1 MTTAVQEKLVHSCI
15 EIHKI
20 ITNKVSDFTQ
30 ETSQIVY
37 FTPKLYVEMFVT
49 YRNLLKS
56 KREEISEIRRR
67 YLAGVSQLE

>member
-1 MTTAVQEKLVHSCI
+1 MSSCI

-20 ITNKVSDFTQ
+20 ITSKVADFTQ

-67 YLAGVSQLE
+67 YLAGVSQLEKTHKLI